1 MARSVAALAS
11 PQSPRWLRTMR
22 RLLITMFACLATKAA
37 ALSPTELYTRA
48 SQTVLLLEGRDA
60 QNAVQLQA
68 TALALGDEVAATQC
82 TLLANAPNWR
92 ITQGTRS
99 YAAYPRERDEARNLC
114 RLDVPGLRAPEP
126 LIATRDQVQVGQR
139 VYAIG
144 NALGLG
150 LSLSEGLVSGIRDF
164 SGEAWIQTTAAL
176 ASGSEGG
183 ALFDETGRLVG
194 VTDYGRR
201 DGQNVN
207 FAAPAI
213 WLDHIPARHGQP
225 DSHAQT
231 SAEAN
236 RLAAASDWKG
246 LAALAADWT
255 QRTPEHADAWLWL
268 GNAHEALS
276 AFSAAAGAFEKA
288 LAITPD
294 SVSAA
299 LGLARNQLQQQQV
312 EAAAVTLARLLN
324 TQRGEPEVWYL
335 QGFIELARDRA
346 DAADTAWRQAVQ
358 LDSRHFA
365 AWQQRYR
372 IAFGRGDYR
381 AAQQFAAH
389 LTEIQPG
396 HFDAWL
402 WLADAQLRLQRPE
415 RALRALDRA
424 SEIDSNQVETEV
436 FRGHAF
442 FAQSRYADAIAAYRR
457 ALAGTLQ
464 WPASAWAGLSN
475 VYYRLQQFPDAIAA
489 QREAVRLAPDATQY
503 QADLGIALK
512 DGGRDE
518 EALTLFVAMRD
529 QAPEDPFPWRQIG
542 FVQSKL
548 GRYAEAN
555 TALEQSLK
563 LAPDQAKVWRA
574 LAQNYAMGDRIDDAR
589 RIYQR
594 LRGLDAEHAEQLYQ
608 SVLLPFDMLPT
619 KPEAKP

>member
-1 MARSVAALAS
+1 
-11 PQSPRWLRTMR
+11 MR
-22 RLLITMFACLATKAA
+22 RLLISLLACLATETA
-37 ALSPTELYTRA
+37 ALSPTELYVRA

-60 QNAVQLQA
+60 QNTVQHQA
-68 TALALGDEVAATQC
+68 TALALGDGVAATQC
-82 TLLANAPNWR
+82 TLLANAPSWH

-114 RLDVPGLRAPEP
+114 RLDVPGLRAPQP
-126 LIATRDQVQVGQR
+126 QVATRDQVQVGQR

-150 LSLSEGLVSGIRDF
+150 LSLSEGLVSGIRSF

-213 WLDHIPARHGQP
+213 WLAEIPARNGQH
-225 DSHAQT
+225 DRHAQAL
-231 SAEAN
+231 AEAN

-246 LAALAADWT
+246 LAALATDWT

-268 GNAHEALS
+268 GGANEALEAFPEAAS
-276 AFSAAAGAFEKA
+276 AFDKA

-294 SVSAA
+294 SVSVA
-299 LGLARNQLQQQQV
+299 LGLARNQLRQHQAEAAATTLAHALSTHRVEAEVWFLQGIV
-312 EAAAVTLARLLN
+312 EAA
-324 TQRGEPEVWYL
+324 RGQPD
-335 QGFIELARDRA
+335 AA
-346 DAADTAWRQAVQ
+346 DAAWREAVR

-365 AWQQRYR
+365 AWQQRYLL
-372 IAFGRGDYR
+372 AFGRGDYR
-381 AAQQFAAH
+381 AAQQFASH
-389 LTEIQPG
+389 LTEIQPEY
-396 HFDAWL
+396 FDVWL
-402 WLADAQLRLQRPE
+402 WLADAQLQLQRPE
-415 RALRALDRA
+415 RALRSIDRA
-424 SEIDSNQVETEV
+424 SEIDPDQVETEM

-442 FAQSRYADAIAAYRR
+442 FAQGRNADAIAAYQR
-457 ALAGTLQ
+457 ALAGSTLRR
-464 WPASAWAGLSN
+464 PASAWAGLSN

-489 QREAVRLAPDATQY
+489 QREAVRLAPDVPQY

-512 DGGRDE
+512 DGGHDE

-529 QAPEDPFPWRQIG
+529 KTPQDPFPWRQIG

-563 LAPDQAKVWRA
+563 LAPDQAKVWHA
-574 LAQNYAMGDRIDDAR
+574 LAQNYVMDDRIDDAR

-594 LRGLDAEHAEQLYQ
+594 LRGLDAAHAEQLYQ
-608 SVLLPFDMLPT
+608 NVLLPFDMLPA
-619 KPEAKP
+619 KLGAKP

>member
-1 MARSVAALAS
+1 
-11 PQSPRWLRTMR
+11 MR
-22 RLLITMFACLATKAA
+22 CLLTSLLFCLGTEAA

-48 SQTVLLLEGRDA
+48 SQTVLLLEGRDS
-60 QNAVQLQA
+60 QNIVRLQA
-68 TALALGDEVAATQC
+68 SALALGDGVAATQC
-82 TLLANAPNWR
+82 TLLANATDWQ
-92 ITQGTRS
+92 ITQATRS

-114 RLDVPGLRAPEP
+114 RLDVPGLRAPQP
-126 LIATRDQVQVGQR
+126 QVATRDQIEVGQR

-150 LSLSEGLVSGIRDF
+150 LSLSEGLVSGIRSF

-183 ALFDETGRLVG
+183 ALFDESGRLVG

-201 DGQNVN
+201 DGQNIN
-207 FAAPAI
+207 FAAPAT
-213 WLDHIPARHGQP
+213 WLAEIPARHGQS
-225 DSHAQT
+225 DRHAQT
-231 SAEAN
+231 LAEAT
-236 RLAAASDWKG
+236 RLAAGSDWKRV
-246 LAALAADWT
+246 AALATDWT
-255 QRTPEHADAWLWL
+255 RRAPEHAEAWLWL
-268 GNAHEALS
+268 GHAHEALGT
-276 AFSAAAGAFEKA
+276 FPAAAGAFEKA
-288 LAITPD
+288 LMITPD

-299 LGLARNQLQQQQV
+299 LGLTRNQLQQQQV

-346 DAADTAWRQAVQ
+346 DAADAAWRQAVQ

-365 AWQQRYR
+365 AWRQRYR
-372 IAFGRGDYR
+372 LAFGGGNYR

-389 LTEIQPG
+389 LTEIQPE

-402 WLADAQLRLQRPE
+402 WLADAQLQLQRPG
-415 RALRALDRA
+415 RALRAIDRA
-424 SEIDSNQVETEV
+424 RELKPDQLETEV

-442 FAQSRYADAIAAYRR
+442 FAQRRYADAIAAYRR
-457 ALAGTLQ
+457 ALTGTLQ
-464 WPASAWAGLSN
+464 WPAGAWAGLSN

-489 QREAVRLAPDATQY
+489 QREAVRLAPDTPQY

-512 DGGRDE
+512 DGGRDD
-518 EALTLFVAMRD
+518 EALALFVALRD
-529 QAPEDPFPWRQIG
+529 KAPQDPFPWRQIG

-563 LAPDQAKVWRA
+563 LAPDQAKVWHA
-574 LAQNYAMGDRIDDAR
+574 LAQNYAIVDRVDDAR

-594 LRGLDAEHAEQLYQ
+594 LRRLDSEHAERLYRN
-608 SVLLPFDMLPT
+608 VLLPFDMLPT
-619 KPEAKP
+619 TPGGKP

>member
-1 MARSVAALAS
+1 
-11 PQSPRWLRTMR
+11 MR
-22 RLLITMFACLATKAA
+22 RLLTSLLACLATEAA
-37 ALSPTELYTRA
+37 ALSPTELYARA

-60 QNAVQLQA
+60 QNTVQFQA
-68 TALALGDEVAATQC
+68 SALALGDGVAATQC
-82 TLLANAPNWR
+82 TLLAHATSWQ

-114 RLDVPGLRAPEP
+114 RLDVPGLRAPHP
-126 LIATRDQVQVGQR
+126 QVATRDQVQVGQR

-150 LSLSEGLVSGIRDF
+150 LSLSEGLVSGIRSF

-183 ALFDETGRLVG
+183 ALFDESGRLVG

-207 FAAPAI
+207 FAAPAS
-213 WLDHIPARHGQP
+213 WLDEIPDRHGQP
-225 DSHAQT
+225 DRHAQT
-231 SAEAN
+231 LAEAN
-236 RLAAASDWKG
+236 RMAAAPDWKG
-246 LAALAADWT
+246 LAALATDWT
-255 QRTPEHADAWLWL
+255 QRAPEHADAWLWL
-268 GNAHEALS
+268 GHAHEALDV
-276 AFSAAAGAFEKA
+276 FPAAAGAYEKA

-312 EAAAVTLARLLN
+312 EAAAATLARLLN
-324 TQRGEPEVWYL
+324 TQRGEADVWYL
-335 QGFIELARDRA
+335 QGFIESARDRT
-346 DAADTAWRQAVQ
+346 DAADAAWRQAVQ

-372 IAFGRGDYR
+372 LAFGRGDYR
-381 AAQQFAAH
+381 AAQQFATH
-389 LTEIQPG
+389 LTEIQPE

-402 WLADAQLRLQRPE
+402 WLADAQLQLQRPE

-424 SEIDSNQVETEV
+424 SEIDPDQVETEV
-436 FRGHAF
+436 FRGHAL
-442 FAQSRYADAIAAYRR
+442 FAQRRYADAIAAYRR

-464 WPASAWAGLSN
+464 WPAGAWAGLSN

-489 QREAVRLAPDATQY
+489 QREAVRLAPDTPQY

-512 DGGRDE
+512 DGGHDE
-518 EALTLFVAMRD
+518 EALALFVALRD
-529 QAPEDPFPWRQIG
+529 KAPQDPFPWRQIG

-563 LAPDQAKVWRA
+563 LAPDQAKVWHA
-574 LAQNYAMGDRIDDAR
+574 LAQNYAMGDRVDDAR

-594 LRGLDAEHAEQLYQ
+594 LRGQDAEHAEQLYRN
-608 SVLLPFDMLPT
+608 VLLPFDMLPAH
-619 KPEAKP
+619 PEAKP